1 MAHEHASPQDRSPEP
16 EARLSAFYGYGRT
29 ADGHYRFS
37 DDHLPHGVRL
47 IGDGDIGGKARGLLF
62 VMDHMAQGGTL
73 TEHQHLV
80 HVPSSTVLS
89 TEIFDDFIAAN
100 ALDETIRSGCRKELS
115 LEEVAER
122 FAAATFPS
130 RWLGALAELLESE
143 KRPLVVRSSSVMED
157 DPEHSFA
164 GIYLS
169 EFLSNRG
176 PLDKRLSQ
184 LVASI
189 QRVYASTFGR
199 NARAYRKRH
208 HLDWEEEGMAILI
221 QNMIGSSYSHG
232 WFYPLVGG
240 VAFSR
245 NFYPWS
251 SRLSPEDG
259 IVRLVVGTGTRA
271 VGREYARVFSP
282 RLPGLRPEGID
293 ADTIVRNSQETV
305 DVLDIAGAGLVQ
317 RQLNQ
322 LDNPLLTKICS
333 IVHGDGTISEPFAPV
348 AVLSGEQRLV
358 ASFSRLIE
366 GVSLMP
372 FGSLIRQ
379 LLESLEELFELPVD
393 VEFALDFS
401 SPQASEAA
409 SPLFFLLQARPLG
422 GRPEHSH
429 VTLPDA
435 TENHTL
441 LDCHRVLGNGVCK
454 GLRHIVLVD
463 PAAYRWDKAHTIA
476 RTVGRINDEI
486 DEEPYILIG
495 PGRWASS
502 NPQLGVPV
510 QYGEI
515 SSATAIVEM
524 ATEAFAPELSYGT
537 HFYADMVASGVLYL
551 PFHEA
556 AGDAFRKELL
566 HQETVAYQDAYVAHY
581 VIEEGVDVYVDGASG
596 RGLIQLRRLAA
607 DR

>member
-1 MAHEHASPQDRSPEP
+1 MAHDHAWQGGQPG
-16 EARLSAFYGYGRT
+16 EAGVQKSQFYTYGRT
-29 ADGHYRFS
+29 PDGHYRFS
-37 DDHLPHGVRL
+37 ADDGGLPQGVSL
-47 IGDGDIGGKARGLLF
+47 IGEGEIGGKARGLLF
-62 VMDHMAQGGTL
+62 VMDHVARGNDL
-73 TEHQHLV
+73 TQHQHLV
-80 HVPSSTVLS
+80 RFPSSTILT
-89 TEIFDDFIAAN
+89 TEIFDEFVAEN
-100 ALDETIRSGCRKELS
+100 ALDDVIRAGCRKELS
-115 LEEVAER
+115 LDEVADR
-122 FAAATFPS
+122 FVAATFPQ
-130 RWLGALAELLESE
+130 RWLASLTDLLERE
-143 KRPLVVRSSSVMED
+143 KRPLVVRSSSLMED
-157 DPEHSFA
+157 DPDHSFA

-169 EFLSNRG
+169 EFLPNRG
-176 PLDKRLSQ
+176 PLDKRLAE

-208 HLDWEEEGMAILI
+208 HLNWEEEGMAVLV

-293 ADTIVRNSQETV
+293 AAAIVRYSQETV
-305 DVLDIAGAGLVQ
+305 DVLDVTGAGLVQ

-333 IVHGDGTISEPFAPV
+333 IVDGDGTVSEPFAPV
-348 AVLSGEQRLV
+348 AMLSREQRLV

-372 FGSLIRQ
+372 FSHLIRQ
-379 LLESLEELFELPVD
+379 LLAGLEKLFELPVD

-401 SPQASEAA
+401 SPLASEAG

-422 GRPEHSH
+422 GRPEHSRI
-429 VTLPDA
+429 TIPDA
-435 TENHTL
+435 SEEEVL
-441 LDCHRVLGNGVCK
+441 LDCHQVLGNGVCRGIK
-454 GLRHIVLVD
+454 HLVIVD
-463 PAAYRWDKAHTIA
+463 PTAYRWDQAHTIA
-476 RTVGRINDEI
+476 RTVGKINDEI
-486 DEEPYILIG
+486 DDEPYLLIG

-515 SSATAIVEM
+515 SGATAIVEM

-556 AGDAFRKELL
+556 AGDAFHKELL
-566 HQETVAYQDAYVAHY
+566 ARGTVAFRNEYVAHY
-581 VIEEGVDVYVDGASG
+581 VFESGIDVFVDGATG
-596 RGLIQLRRLAA
+596 RGSVQLS
-607 DR
+607 D

>member
-1 MAHEHASPQDRSPEP
+1 MAHDQAWQSGQPGEAGAHKPQ
-16 EARLSAFYGYGRT
+16 FYAYGRT
-29 ADGHYRFS
+29 PDGRYRFS
-37 DDHLPHGVRL
+37 DDDLPQGVSL
-47 IGDGDIGGKARGLLF
+47 IGEGEIGGKARGLLF
-62 VMDHMAQGGTL
+62 VMDHVARGNDL
-73 TEHQHLV
+73 TQHQHLV
-80 HVPSSTVLS
+80 CFPSSTVLT
-89 TEIFDDFIAAN
+89 TEIFDEFVAEN
-100 ALDETIRSGCRKELS
+100 ALDDVIRAGCRNELS
-115 LEEVAER
+115 LDEVADR
-122 FAAATFPS
+122 FAAATFPQ
-130 RWLGALAELLESE
+130 RWLAPLTDLLERE
-143 KRPLVVRSSSVMED
+143 KRPLVVRSSSLMED
-157 DPEHSFA
+157 NPDHSFA

-169 EFLSNRG
+169 EFLPNRG
-176 PLDKRLSQ
+176 PLDKRLAE

-208 HLDWEEEGMAILI
+208 HLNWEEEGMAVLV

-293 ADTIVRNSQETV
+293 AAAIVRYSQETV
-305 DVLDIAGAGLVQ
+305 DVLDVTGAGLVQ

-333 IVHGDGTISEPFAPV
+333 IVDGDGTVSEPFAPV
-348 AVLSGEQRLV
+348 AMLSGEQRLV

-372 FGSLIRQ
+372 FSQLIRQ
-379 LLESLEELFELPVD
+379 LLAGLEKLFELPVD

-401 SPQASEAA
+401 SPLASEAG

-422 GRPEHSH
+422 GRPEHSRI
-429 VTLPDA
+429 TIPNA
-435 TENHTL
+435 SEEKIL
-441 LDCHRVLGNGVCK
+441 LDCHQVLGNGVCK
-454 GLRHIVLVD
+454 GVKHLVIVD
-463 PAAYRWDKAHTIA
+463 PAAYRWDQAHSIA
-476 RTVGRINDEI
+476 RTVGKINDEI
-486 DEEPYILIG
+486 DDEPYLLIG

-515 SSATAIVEM
+515 SGATAIVEM

-556 AGDAFRKELL
+556 AGDAFHKELL
-566 HQETVAYQDAYVAHY
+566 ARAVAEYEDEYVAHY
-581 VIEEGVDVYVDGASG
+581 VFENGINVFVDGATG
-596 RGLIQLRRLAA
+596 RGSVQLS
-607 DR
+607 D

>member
-1 MAHEHASPQDRSPEP
+1 VAHDHTPQNGQPGEVGIHMSQFHA
-16 EARLSAFYGYGRT
+16 YGR
-29 ADGHYRFS
+29 APDGHYRFS
-37 DDHLPHGVRL
+37 DTDGLPQGVSL
-47 IGDGDIGGKARGLLF
+47 IGKGEIGGKARGLLF
-62 VMDHMAQGGTL
+62 VMDHVARGNEL
-73 TEHQHLV
+73 TQHQHLV
-80 HVPSSTVLS
+80 QFPSSTILT
-89 TEIFDDFIAAN
+89 TEIFDEFVADN
-100 ALDETIRSGCRKELS
+100 ALDEVIRAGCRKELS
-115 LEEVAER
+115 LDEVADR
-122 FAAATFPS
+122 FVAATFPQ
-130 RWLGALAELLESE
+130 RWLAPLTDLLERE
-143 KRPLVVRSSSVMED
+143 KRPLVVRSSSLMED
-157 DPEHSFA
+157 NPDHSFA

-169 EFLSNRG
+169 EFLPNRG
-176 PLDKRLSQ
+176 PLDKRLAE
-184 LVASI
+184 LVSSI

-208 HLDWEEEGMAILI
+208 RLNWEEEGMAVLV

-293 ADTIVRNSQETV
+293 AAAIVRYSQETV
-305 DVLDIAGAGLVQ
+305 DVLDVTGAGLVQ

-333 IVHGDGTISEPFAPV
+333 IVDGDGTVSEPFTPV
-348 AVLSGEQRLV
+348 AMLSREQRLV

-372 FGSLIRQ
+372 FSQLIRQ
-379 LLESLEELFELPVD
+379 LLAGLEKLFELPVD

-401 SPQASEAA
+401 SPLASEAG

-422 GRPEHSH
+422 GRPEHSRIEI
-429 VTLPDA
+429 PDA
-435 TENHTL
+435 AEEHIL
-441 LDCHRVLGNGVCK
+441 LDCHQVLGNGICK
-454 GLRHIVLVD
+454 GVRNLVIVD
-463 PAAYRWDKAHTIA
+463 PTAYRWDQAHTIA

-486 DEEPYILIG
+486 EDEPYLLIG

-515 SSATAIVEM
+515 SGATAIVEM

-556 AGDAFRKELL
+556 AGDSFHKELL
-566 HQETVAYQDAYVAHY
+566 AKGAVAYQDEYVAHY
-581 VIEEGVDVYVDGASG
+581 VFEAGINIFVDGASG
-596 RGLIQLRRLAA
+596 RGSVQLS
-607 DR
+607 D

>member
-1 MAHEHASPQDRSPEP
+1 MAHDQCSKWEHSTESGVGVSQ
-16 EARLSAFYGYGRT
+16 FYAYGRT
-29 ADGHYRFS
+29 PDGHYRFS
-37 DDHLPHGVRL
+37 DACLPHGVQL

-62 VMDHMAQGGTL
+62 VMDHLARGSTL
-73 TEHQHLV
+73 TEHQHLLRF
-80 HVPSSTVLS
+80 PSSTVLT
-89 TEIFDDFIAAN
+89 TEIFDEFIAEN
-100 ALDETIRSGCRKELS
+100 ALGDVIRSGCRKQLS
-115 LEEVAER
+115 LDEVADR
-122 FAAATFPS
+122 FTTATFPR
-130 RWLGALAELLESE
+130 RWLGALSALLDQEA
-143 KRPLVVRSSSVMED
+143 RPLVVRSSSVMED
-157 DPEHSFA
+157 DPQHSFA

-169 EFLSNRG
+169 EFLPNRG
-176 PLDKRLSQ
+176 PLDARLSQ

-208 HLDWEEEGMAILI
+208 HLDWEEEGMAVLV

-271 VGREYARVFSP
+271 VGRDYARVFSP

-293 ADTIVRNSQETV
+293 SDAIVRYSQETV
-305 DVLDIAGAGLVQ
+305 DVLDVAGAGLVQ

-333 IVHGDGTISEPFAPV
+333 IVHGDGTVSEPFAPV
-348 AVLSGEQRLV
+348 AVLSGQQRLV

-366 GVSLMP
+366 GRSLMP
-372 FGSLIRQ
+372 FGPLIRQ
-379 LLESLEELFELPVD
+379 LLDGLEKLFQLPVD

-401 SPQASEAA
+401 SPQASEEG

-422 GRPEHSH
+422 GRPEHSRI
-429 VTLPDA
+429 TIPDTA
-435 TENHTL
+435 DDRIL
-441 LDCHRVLGNGVCK
+441 LDCHQVLGNGVCK
-454 GLRHIVLVD
+454 DVRHLVLVD
-463 PAAYRWDKAHTIA
+463 PDAYRWDQAHTIA

-486 DEEPYILIG
+486 DEPYVLVG

-515 SSATAIVEM
+515 SGATAIVEM
-524 ATEAFAPELSYGT
+524 ATAGFAPELSYGT

-556 AGDAFRKELL
+556 AGDAFRKMLL
-566 HQETVAYQDAYVAHY
+566 PEESVAYRDAYVIHY
-581 VIEEGVDVYVDGASG
+581 IIHGGLDVYVDGASG
-596 RGLIQLRRLAA
+596 RGVIQLCRPEAVN
-607 DR
+607 

>member
-1 MAHEHASPQDRSPEP
+1 MTHDHPLQQK
-16 EARLSAFYGYGRT
+16 LSAELSRFYAYGRT
-29 ADGHYRFS
+29 ADGHYRFP
-37 DDHLPHGVRL
+37 DDALPPGVKL
-47 IGDGDIGGKARGLLF
+47 IGSGDIGGKARGLLF
-62 VMDHMAQGGTL
+62 VMDHVAQGGTL
-73 TEHQHLV
+73 SEHQHLLCF
-80 HVPSSTVLS
+80 PSSTILT
-89 TEIFDDFIAAN
+89 TEIFDEFIAAN
-100 ALDETIRSGCRKELS
+100 GLDDVIRAGCRKEIS
-115 LEEVAER
+115 LDEVAER
-122 FAAATFPS
+122 FTTAAFPE
-130 RWLGALAELLESE
+130 RWLDRLSDLLDHE

-169 EFLSNRG
+169 EFLPNRG
-176 PLDKRLSQ
+176 PLKKRLSE
-184 LVASI
+184 LVESI
-189 QRVYASTFGR
+189 RRVYASTFGR

-208 HLDWEEEGMAILI
+208 HLNWEEEGMAVLV

-293 ADTIVRNSQETV
+293 AATIVRNSQETV
-305 DVLDIAGAGLVQ
+305 DVLDITGAGLVQ

-333 IVHGDGTISEPFAPV
+333 IVDGDGTISEPFAPV
-348 AVLSGEQRLV
+348 SVLSGEQRLV

-372 FGSLIRQ
+372 FGPLIRQ
-379 LLESLEELFELPVD
+379 LLEGLEKLFQLPVD

-401 SPQASEAA
+401 SAQASEAA

-422 GRPEHSH
+422 GRPEHSRI
-429 VTLPDA
+429 TIPD
-435 TENHTL
+435 TPEDRVL
-441 LDCHRVLGNGVCK
+441 LDCHQVLGNGVSK
-454 GLRHIVLVD
+454 GLRHLVLVD
-463 PAAYRWDKAHTIA
+463 PAAYRWDQAHTIA

-486 DEEPYILIG
+486 DDEPYLLIG

-515 SSATAIVEM
+515 SGATAIVEM
-524 ATEAFAPELSYGT
+524 ATEALAPELSYGT

-556 AGDAFRKELL
+556 AGDTFRKELL
-566 HQETVAYQDAYVAHY
+566 PEASVAYKDEYVTHY
-581 VIEEGVDVYVDGASG
+581 IIKNGIEVFVDGSSG
-596 RGLIQLRRLAA
+596 RGLVQLAE
-607 DR
+607 